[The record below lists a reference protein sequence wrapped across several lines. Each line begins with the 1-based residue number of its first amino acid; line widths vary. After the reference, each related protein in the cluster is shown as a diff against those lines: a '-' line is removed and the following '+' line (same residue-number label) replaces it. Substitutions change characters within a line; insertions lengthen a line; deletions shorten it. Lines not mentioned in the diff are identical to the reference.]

1 MRQRAVAVF
10 LLVAFLAACAS
21 TPEVTR
27 YRTIGAMNLAA
38 QTSVATFGAIY
49 QTKKAEDPVLW
60 GQRYD
65 KAQKA
70 YENYQV
76 VAEVARQTAQ
86 KGGETADILAVVQTA
101 LDALLKTLA
110 EFGVK

>member
-1 MRQRAVAVF
+1 
-10 LLVAFLAACAS
+10 
-21 TPEVTR
+21 
-27 YRTIGAMNLAA
+27 MNLTA
-38 QTSVATFGAIY
+38 QTAVATFGAIY
-49 QTKKAEDPVLW
+49 QNKKAEDPVLW

-101 LDALLKTLA
+101 LDALLRTLQ
-110 EFGVK
+110 EFGVGVK